1 MRVTLIQPP
10 DGTLPTAP
18 YSSIP
23 ALTGVLAEHG
33 HQLEGL
39 DANLEA
45 TLWLLDQG
53 RLEGWWDMAD
63 EKRAALSAKGD
74 RCAEESHEL
83 LRLQRLL
90 SLPREEFAGVADA
103 IAVMRD
109 GERFSDPEQ
118 FTRAFDLVRSC
129 MRFAF
134 SLSPSNFFEGRK
146 VGHAILSDPPANE
159 LPDPPVESF
168 KMIVEKV
175 LENRPDAIGITVP
188 FDGSMYFGIKIARV
202 IKQLAPDMTVLM
214 GGAGIDNKGYRVT
227 EDPFY
232 FQVVDYV
239 MVGEGEVQ
247 VPRLLDVLE
256 SGGDIS
262 TVKNMRWLGEDGTV
276 HATEL
281 ELVTD
286 LNSPPGPDFSTVAF
300 ERYLLP
306 DPVAT
311 FQSSR
316 GCYYGKCTFCSE
328 LFRKGF
334 RLRKPDLVVE
344 DMVKIYEQ
352 TGIRHFQL
360 WDSLAPPKTLKKIAQ
375 EVKRRG
381 LPFEWMAETK
391 FEKPYRN
398 EQMIKTLAEGGCTF
412 LQFGF
417 ESASSNVLDLID
429 KGNSIEDVKV
439 ILELMAKYGIRAGTT
454 WFIGFPGE
462 SEHEADFTHDFVG
475 TRRDQVMFSSYTRTF
490 DIGADTI
497 VFEDKE
503 RFGIEVF
510 EVSEGV
516 LDYRY
521 TDGRERWDPDERD
534 MAYHARGDFP
544 YLTNNIEL
552 HYAKL
557 PKEVSAK
564 IAWEE
569 RMGPILRQIAPQAL
583 PTMQLELNDLVRVRI
598 YDEHPTGGEAP
609 FGAVWHLTTGYT
621 FDLEKP
627 AVAIVRALQD
637 GGPQTYQALLATTGL
652 EDALA
657 RDLVEQGINR
667 GIIRILV
674 DEEHIQW
681 IPEAAVRDAPTVVAE
696 PA

>member
-10 DGTLPTAP
+10 DGNLPTAP
-18 YSSIP
+18 YSSIA
-23 ALTGVLAEHG
+23 ALTGVLAAHG
-33 HQLEGL
+33 HQLDGL
-39 DANLEA
+39 DVNLET
-45 TLWLLDQG
+45 TLWLLDQK

-63 EKRAALSAKGD
+63 RKRAALTQKPDRTPEEAK
-74 RCAEESHEL
+74 EM

-103 IAVMRD
+103 VDLMRD
-109 GERFSDPEQ
+109 AERFGNPEE
-118 FTRAFDLVRSC
+118 FVVAFDLVRSC

-134 SLSPSNFFEGRK
+134 SLSPFNFFEGRK
-146 VGHAILSDPPANE
+146 VGHGVLTDPPANE

-168 KMIVEKV
+168 RMLVEKV
-175 LENRPDAIGITVP
+175 LENPPDAIGITVP
-188 FDGSMYFGIKIARV
+188 FDGSMYFGLKIARV
-202 IKQLAPDMTVLM
+202 VKQLAPDMTVLM

-247 VPRLLDVLE
+247 FPKLLDVLE
-256 SGGDIS
+256 NGGDIS
-262 TVKNMRWLGEDGTV
+262 TVKNMRWLEDGV
-276 HATEL
+276 VRATEL

-286 LNSPPGPDFSTVAF
+286 LNSPPGPDFSTVDF
-300 ERYLLP
+300 KRYLLP
-306 DPVAT
+306 DAVAT

-334 RLRKPDLVVE
+334 RIRKPDLVVD

-375 EVKRRG
+375 EVIKRG

-398 EQMIKTLAEGGCTF
+398 EEMIKTLAEGGCTF

-417 ESASSNVLDLID
+417 ESASSKVLDLID
-429 KGNSIEDVKV
+429 KGNSIEDTKV
-439 ILELMAKYGIRAGTT
+439 ILELLAKYGIRAGTT

-462 SEHEADFTHDFVG
+462 TEHEADFTHDFVG
-475 TRRDQVMFSSYTRTF
+475 TRRDQVMLSSYTRTF

-497 VFEDKE
+497 VYEDKE

-521 TDGRERWDPDERD
+521 TDGRERWNPDERD
-534 MAYHARGDFP
+534 MAFHARGDFP

-552 HYAKL
+552 HYAKV
-557 PKEVSAK
+557 PKEVSAR
-564 IAWEE
+564 IAWEY
-569 RMGPILRQIAPQAL
+569 RMGPILRQVAPEAL
-583 PTMQLELNDLVRVRI
+583 STMKLTLMDAVRVRV
-598 YDEHPTGGEAP
+598 YDEHASGGQTP
-609 FGAVWHLTTGYT
+609 FGTVWHLTTGYT

-627 AVAIVRALQD
+627 SVAIVRALT
-637 GGPQTYQALLATTGL
+637 GAELTYEQLLAATGL
-652 EDALA
+652 DDATA
-657 RDLVEQGINR
+657 RDLVDQGINR
-667 GIIRILV
+667 GIIKILV
-674 DEEHIQW
+674 DEKHVRW
-681 IPEAAVRDAPTVVAE
+681 IPEAAQRDAPTVVAH
-696 PA
+696 A

>member
-10 DGTLPTAP
+10 DGNLPTAP
-18 YSSIP
+18 YSSIA

-33 HQLEGL
+33 HQLDGL
-39 DANLEA
+39 DVNLET
-45 TLWLLDQG
+45 TLWLLDQE

-63 EKRAALSAKGD
+63 AKRATLSEKSDRTVEEAK
-74 RCAEESHEL
+74 EL

-103 IAVMRD
+103 VDLMRD
-109 GERFSDPEQ
+109 AERFGHPEN
-118 FTRAFDLVRSC
+118 FVVAFDLVRSC

-134 SLSPSNFFEGRK
+134 SLSPQNFFEGRK
-146 VGHAILSDPPANE
+146 VGHGVLSDPPANE

-168 KMIVEKV
+168 RMLIEKV
-175 LENRPDAIGITVP
+175 LENPPDAIGITVP
-188 FDGSMYFGIKIARV
+188 FDGSMYFGLKIARV
-202 IKQLAPDMTVLM
+202 VKQLAPDMTVLM

-247 VPRLLDVLE
+247 FPKLLDVLE
-256 SGGDIS
+256 NGGDIS
-262 TVKNMRWLGEDGTV
+262 SVKNMRWLEDGV
-276 HATEL
+276 VRATEL

-286 LNSPPGPDFSTVAF
+286 LNAPPGPDFSTVDF

-306 DPVAT
+306 DAVAT

-334 RLRKPDLVVE
+334 RLRKPDLVVD

-375 EVKRRG
+375 EVIKRG

-398 EQMIKTLAEGGCTF
+398 EEMIKTLAAGGCTF

-417 ESASSNVLDLID
+417 ESASSKVLDLID
-429 KGNSIEDVKV
+429 KGNSIEDTKV
-439 ILELMAKYGIRAGTT
+439 ILDLLAKHGIRAGVT

-475 TRRDQVMFSSYTRTF
+475 TRRDLVMMSSYTRVF

-497 VFEDKE
+497 VYEDKE

-521 TDGRERWDPDERD
+521 TDGRVRWNPDERD
-534 MAYHARGDFP
+534 MAFHARGDFP

-552 HYAKL
+552 HYAKQ
-557 PKEVSAK
+557 PKEVSAR
-564 IAWEE
+564 IAWEH
-569 RMGPILRQIAPQAL
+569 RMGPILRQIAPEAL
-583 PTMQLELNDLVRVRI
+583 PTMKLTLMDAVRVRV
-598 YDEHPTGGEAP
+598 YDEHAGGGEAP
-609 FGAVWHLTTGYT
+609 FGTVWHLTTGFT

-627 AVAIVRALQD
+627 AVAIVGALT
-637 GGPQTYQALLATTGL
+637 GKELTYEQLLNATGL
-652 EDALA
+652 DDSVA
-657 RDLVEQGINR
+657 RDLVDQGINR
-667 GIIRILV
+667 GIIKILV
-674 DEEHIQW
+674 DEKHVRW
-681 IPEAAVRDAPTVVAE
+681 IPEAAQRDAPTVVGAGV
-696 PA
+696 